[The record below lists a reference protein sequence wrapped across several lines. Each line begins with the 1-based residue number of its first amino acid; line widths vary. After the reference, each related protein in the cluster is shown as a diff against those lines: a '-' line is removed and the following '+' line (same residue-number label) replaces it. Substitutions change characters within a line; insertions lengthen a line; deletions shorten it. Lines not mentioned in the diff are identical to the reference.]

1 MNLRLD
7 TKILKLWPKLV
18 DHYKVKVLVNYILS
32 NYDLN
37 PDMAAKLTKSLG
49 QANALISTINNTAQI
64 SNHLVN
70 EEWGYAGSELA
81 TTLVGLAMTAGG
93 SIAIVAGAPVALT
106 TGVVMVSAMV
116 VLPKIE
122 AWGDKNLER
131 FNHKD
136 FLNVINLKFG
146 LPNIFKLADD
156 AIDDLICSMIPP
168 HKRRSAGCSI
178 RPIILDLD
186 GDGLSYTKL
195 DNSPYLFDVNNDG
208 IRDKLSWPTK
218 GNAVLFAD
226 WNGSGIIDKRTEFMF
241 SLFSPKKS
249 ATDLEGLM
257 TFDYDSN
264 NVINNLDPIFE
275 KLFIWNDKNEDGLQ
289 TYDEINSLNSL
300 GINLYFTEKELKS
313 AINFKLDSEIDQI
326 FKFKSLTHEGNAY
339 SIRMK
344 VRLN

>member
-1 MNLRLD
+1 
-7 TKILKLWPKLV
+7 
-18 DHYKVKVLVNYILS
+18 
-32 NYDLN
+32 
-37 PDMAAKLTKSLG
+37 MAAKLTKSLG
-49 QANALISTINNTAQI
+49 QANALISTINSNAQI

-116 VLPKIE
+116 VLPEIE

-146 LPNIFKLADD
+146 LPSIFKLADD
-156 AIDDLICSMIPP
+156 AIDDLICSMISP
-168 HKRRSAGCSI
+168 HKRKNAGCSI
-178 RPIILDLD
+178 RPIIFDLD
-186 GDGLSYTKL
+186 GDGLSYTNL

-208 IRDKLSWPTK
+208 ILDKLSWPTK
-218 GNAVLFAD
+218 GNAVLIAD
-226 WNGSGIIDKRTEFMF
+226 WNGSGIIDKRTEIMF

-300 GINLYFTEKELKS
+300 GINFYFTEKEVKS
-313 AINFKLDSEIDQI
+313 AKNFKLDSEIDQI
-326 FKFKSLTHEGNAY
+326 FKFKSLTHVGNAY